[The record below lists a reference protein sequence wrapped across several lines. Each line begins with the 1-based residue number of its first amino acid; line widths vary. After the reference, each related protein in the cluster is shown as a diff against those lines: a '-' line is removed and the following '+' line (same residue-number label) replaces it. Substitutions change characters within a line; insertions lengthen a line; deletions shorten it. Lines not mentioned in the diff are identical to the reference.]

1 MSQIPLNLIT
11 RLPYTRK
18 NFICHEGVKEL
29 FRSVSTLFMSD
40 TFHLITIQGLPRTG
54 KTHLSIALADQAGE
68 QSRFPRIVEAR
79 SGAGNV
85 FSEELSSAPFASLG
99 GDVVYLVDD
108 ADIVLCTD
116 LSLPA
121 SQSGPFVS
129 FVEEI
134 RKKRGK
140 ICLFMTKGVEEIAA
154 DDHVM
159 SRLRAGT
166 YFEIGPPGREEVKAI
181 VKEIA
186 YQHGLKFDSRELG
199 FIERRV
205 GGEIPAIEQF
215 LQRLE
220 HLTKT
225 LGRPIDFLALKD
237 AV

>member
-1 MSQIPLNLIT
+1 MNQIPLNLIT

-18 NFICHEGVKEL
+18 NFVCHEGVKEL
-29 FRSVSTLFMSD
+29 FRAVTTLFLSD
-40 TFHLITIQGLPRTG
+40 TFHLITVQGLPRTG
-54 KTHLSIALADQAGE
+54 KTHLSIALSDHAGD
-68 QSRFPRIVEAR
+68 QSRFPRLVEAR
-79 SGAGNV
+79 AGAGRI
-85 FSEELSSAPFASLG
+85 FAEELASSSFASMG
-99 GDVVYLVDD
+99 SDIVYLVDD
-108 ADIVLCTD
+108 ADIALSAD
-116 LSLPA
+116 LSLPT

-140 ICLFMTKGVEEIAA
+140 ICLFLTKRVEEISA

-159 SRLRAGT
+159 SRLRAGAH
-166 YFEIGPPGREEVKAI
+166 FEIGVPGRDEVKAI

-186 YQHGLKFDSRELG
+186 YQHGLKFDNRELG